1 MLRGVLFAVDLHQAR
16 NVTGVITGPVEVAR

>member
-1 MLRGVLFAVDLHQAR
+1 VLFAVDLHQAR